1 MVARRFN
8 SQHPGKIIRRS
19 QRKQGVGRGSRATV
33 VSGPPTA
40 SYPKYPPGF
49 DRKPQGPLWACLVGY
64 PQAHEVGWHRRA
76 HLDRTFGRRELLSSS
91 HGPAMP
97 PLPSAQLLGE
107 HPAWGLVRSLSSA
120 RLPRAGGGGA
130 HSPGLRPGSPRRLSK
145 QPQVRGSGIRCP
157 CSALSSA
164 AAFLSML

>member
-19 QRKQGVGRGSRATV
+19 QRKQGVGRGPRATV
-33 VSGPPTA
+33 VSGPPAA

-64 PQAHEVGWHRRA
+64 HRHTRWA
-76 HLDRTFGRRELLSSS
+76 GTAKPIWTE
-91 HGPAMP
+91 
-97 PLPSAQLLGE
+97 LLGE
-107 HPAWGLVRSLSSA
+107 GSSFQAHADQPRHPSPALSYWGSTLHGGWSGASP
-120 RLPRAGGGGA
+120 LPGCPGPGVGA
-130 HSPGLRPGSPRRLSK
+130 HSPGLRPRSPRRLME